1 MVFIAANLL
10 IGLVFG
16 ALMGGILWVLSH
28 RARRLQTI
36 TIDDMRQQLHS
47 AQQTIILLEERAR
60 VLGTWESRAHALQEE
75 LQRTQGEAVRL
86 KAELGHAETR
96 TVEQRKALEQAEEKF
111 TQAFKALSSDALA
124 QNNRA
129 FLALAQSVFEK
140 TQQAMQHDITLK
152 HQSLESLLKP
162 VGTALTQMGEQMQ
175 HLEKSR
181 IDAYSGLK
189 QQVHDLLTSQKE
201 LRGETTQLVRA
212 LKAPA
217 ARGRWG
223 EIQLR
228 RVVEMAGM
236 IQHCDF
242 NEQVSQASGEGL
254 VRPDMIVNLPGGK
267 QIIVDAKTPL
277 SAYLEAL
284 DAPDEAT
291 RLLKLQEHAAQVR
304 THVQQL
310 SAKSYWSQFEATPE
324 FVVLFLPGEP
334 FFSAALEHDPTLIEV
349 GVKARVLIA
358 TPTTLI
364 ALLRATAYGW
374 HQEQIAESAQE
385 ISRLGQELFKR
396 LQDMGGHINRVGRH
410 LGAAVDAYNQ
420 TVGTLER
427 RVMVSAR
434 RFQDLGG
441 ASSSSPLPELQSLD
455 HSPRTLLHDAASNEI
470 QDTETAEAS

>member
-1 MVFIAANLL
+1 MVFIAVNLL
-10 IGLVFG
+10 VGFVFG
-16 ALMGGILWVLSH
+16 ALMGGILWVVSQ
-28 RARRLQTI
+28 RARRLQI
-36 TIDDMRQQLHS
+36 TAIDDMRQQLHS
-47 AQQTIILLEERAR
+47 TQQTIILLEERAR
-60 VLGTWESRAHALQEE
+60 VLSTWEARAHALQEE

-86 KAELGHAETR
+86 KSELGHAETR
-96 TVEQRKALEQAEEKF
+96 TVEQRQALEQAEEKF

-162 VGTALTQMGEQMQ
+162 VGTALSQMGEQMQ

-189 QQVHDLLTSQKE
+189 QQVQDLLTSQKE

-242 NEQVSQASGEGL
+242 NEQVSQTSEAGL
-254 VRPDMIVNLPGGK
+254 IRPDMVVNLPGGK

-284 DAPDEAT
+284 DAPDDAT
-291 RLLKLQEHAAQVR
+291 RLLKLQEHAAQVK

-396 LQDMGGHINRVGRH
+396 LQDMGGHMNRVGRH

-441 ASSSSPLPELQSLD
+441 ASSSSPLAELQSLD
-455 HSPRTLLHDAASNEI
+455 HSPRTLLHDAASNETE
-470 QDTETAEAS
+470 DSETAEAS